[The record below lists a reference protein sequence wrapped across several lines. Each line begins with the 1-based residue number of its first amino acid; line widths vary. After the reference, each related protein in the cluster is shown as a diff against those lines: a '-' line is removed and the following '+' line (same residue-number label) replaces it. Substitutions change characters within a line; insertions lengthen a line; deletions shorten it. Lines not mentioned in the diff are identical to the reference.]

1 MNLANLALARCA
13 NYDHK
18 LRSKPYDRKTFI
30 LQAASG
36 LWFGPN
42 LTLLK
47 YFQKS
52 FWLLFGRN
60 DMDEAND
67 HNYCFTCNV
76 FKPQY

>member
-1 MNLANLALARCA
+1 MKLANLALARSV
-13 NYDHK
+13 NYDPK
-18 LRSKPYDRKTFI
+18 VRSITYDRKTFI
-30 LQAASG
+30 VQASSG

-42 LTLLK
+42 LTFLK